1 MAIIYEKK
9 GNIAYIAIN
18 RPEAMNAIDIE
29 TSKELSEAWL
39 NFRDDPNLLVAILS
53 GSGEKAFCT
62 GADLKKFIPVITK
75 QTAKEKMDEASY
87 NPGFGG
93 ITKNFKIWK
102 PIIAAI
108 NGMCLGGG
116 TEIALACD
124 IRIAAENA
132 KFGFT
137 ELRWGLIPGAGGTQR
152 LPRLIPLGKALEMLL
167 CGEQIDAQEAYRLGL
182 VNQVVPLSALMGTAT
197 KLAERICKM
206 APLAVRAAKTAV
218 YRGLDLPLD
227 EALALESSYASFL
240 LGTEDAQEGPRAFAE
255 KREANFKSR

>member
-1 MAIIYEKK
+1 
-9 GNIAYIAIN
+9 
-18 RPEAMNAIDIE
+18 
-29 TSKELSEAWL
+29 
-39 NFRDDPNLLVAILS
+39 
-53 GSGEKAFCT
+53 
-62 GADLKKFIPVITK
+62 
-75 QTAKEKMDEASY
+75 
-87 NPGFGG
+87 
-93 ITKNFKIWK
+93 
-102 PIIAAI
+102 
-108 NGMCLGGG
+108 MCLGGG

-152 LPRLIPLGKALEMLL
+152 LPRLIPLGKALEMFLF
-167 CGEQIDAQEAYRLGL
+167 GEQIDAQEAYRLGL
-182 VNQVVPLSALMGTAT
+182 VNQVVPLGELMGKAT

-206 APLAVRAAKTAV
+206 APLAVRAAKAAV